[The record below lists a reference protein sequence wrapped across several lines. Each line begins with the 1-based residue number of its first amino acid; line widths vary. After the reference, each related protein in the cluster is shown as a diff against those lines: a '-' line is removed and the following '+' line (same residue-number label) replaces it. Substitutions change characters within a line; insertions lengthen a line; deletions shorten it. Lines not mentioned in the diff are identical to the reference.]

1 MTKIQKF
8 LDFQEL
14 TESLIG
20 SRRYD
25 KRQVLV
31 VTHVCRDKTVRT
43 PEQDG
48 DNRRQTEVDKDY
60 IT

>member
-1 MTKIQKF
+1 M
-8 LDFQEL
+8 DFQEL

-20 SRRYD
+20 SRKYD

-31 VTHVCRDKTVRT
+31 VTHVYRDKTVRT
-43 PEQDG
+43 PKQDG

-60 IT
+60 IA